1 MSVTAA
7 ECYCCFA
14 LCVPLPL
21 LDDPEVSL
29 IHHER
34 LLKVAN
40 IVSQAIMPYPGVVD
54 IVEAAV
60 IVVRSENASLD
71 TAPQLEIYKHITI
84 AQLGDVLPVTPEGSS
99 GQTQQEPWR

>member
-14 LCVPLPL
+14 LCVPFPFLN
-21 LDDPEVSL
+21 DPEISL

-34 LLKVAN
+34 PLKVAN
-40 IVSQAIMPYPGVVD
+40 IVSHAIMPYPGVVD
-54 IVEAAV
+54 VVEAAV
-60 IVVRSENASLD
+60 VVVRGENAGLD
-71 TAPQLEIYKHITI
+71 TAPQLEIHKHITI

-99 GQTQQEPWR
+99 CQSQQEPW